1 MSAKAVR
8 EYDGKL
14 LLAHWLHRAPVPTTS
29 SDSGSKFIQPTTRL
43 AHISIDTSLLNDK
56 VQFDQQVR
64 STLDQLE
71 VNHPWLLTHKLVAKP
86 DQLIKRRGKSGL
98 LLLNADWA
106 EARQW
111 IEKHA
116 AKDVLVDS
124 VAGVLKTFL
133 VEPFIPH
140 PSNTEYYICIN
151 SDRDGDNILFTHEGG
166 IEVGD
171 VDAKAL
177 KLQVK
182 VQDEFPTA
190 DAIRSALLVH
200 VPEAKHDVL
209 VDFITR
215 LYAVYIDLHFT
226 YLEINPLV
234 VLDPTED
241 EPARVYYLDLA
252 AKLDQ
257 TAEFEA
263 GPKWAIARAPQNIG
277 LAGVASTSVGADAG
291 PGMEFPAPFGR
302 ELTKEEAYVQ
312 ELDSK
317 TGASLKLTILNKD
330 GRIWTMVAGG
340 GASVV
345 Y

>member
-14 LLAHWLHRAPVPTTS
+14 LLAHWLHRVAVPSTSTEPTT
-29 SDSGSKFIQPTTRL
+29 GSKFIQPTTRL
-43 AHISIDTSLLNDK
+43 AHISIDTSLLQDK
-56 VQFDQQVR
+56 AQFDQHVR

-71 VNHPWLLTHKLVAKP
+71 VSHPWLLTNKLVAKP

-106 EARQW
+106 DARAW

-124 VAGVLKTFL
+124 VPGVLKTFL

-182 VQDEFPTA
+182 VQDAFPTTES
-190 DAIRSALLVH
+190 IRSALLVH
-200 VPEAKHDVL
+200 
-209 VDFITR
+209 
-215 LYAVYIDLHFT
+215 
-226 YLEINPLV
+226 
-234 VLDPTED
+234 
-241 EPARVYYLDLA
+241 
-252 AKLDQ
+252 
-257 TAEFEA
+257 
-263 GPKWAIARAPQNIG
+263 
-277 LAGVASTSVGADAG
+277 
-291 PGMEFPAPFGR
+291 
-302 ELTKEEAYVQ
+302 
-312 ELDSK
+312 
-317 TGASLKLTILNKD
+317 
-330 GRIWTMVAGG
+330 
-340 GASVV
+340 
-345 Y
+345 